1 MALLETRILQTA
13 NDPGT
18 INDLNNEM
26 SCFGWSVLSVQVT
39 HTQNTKTYTKGLD
52 MLLGTGINT
61 VETTT
66 IEYATI
72 TYQRDR
78 KMDNY
83 AQIAAYEQQ
92 YLNLRAELSRKVD
105 ENESQD
111 RVTLSDCFNTPFTLN
126 PIQSTKNA
134 LNAYKNQFRF
144 LKSKLGMDIRSKD
157 TIQRS
162 NDLYVQYGQQLAQ
175 IRNQCEALL

>member
-13 NDPGT
+13 NNPGS
-18 INDLNNEM
+18 INNLNNEM
-26 SCFGWSVLSVQVT
+26 ACFGWSVLSVQVT
-39 HTQNTKTYTKGLD
+39 HTQNTKTYTQGLD
-52 MLLGTGINT
+52 MLLGTGIDT

-78 KMDNY
+78 KIENY

-92 YLNLRAELSRKVD
+92 YLNLRTELAEKVD
-105 ENESQD
+105 ENESKD
-111 RVTLSDCFNTPFTLN
+111 HLSFSDFTSLFTLN
-126 PIQSTKNA
+126 PIKFIKNT
-134 LNAYKNQFRF
+134 LNLEKKMF
-144 LKSKLGMDIRSKD
+144 LFIFSILGMDTRSKD
-157 TIQRS
+157 TIQRN
-162 NDLYVQYGQQLAQ
+162 NDLYAQYEQQLKQ